1 MAYSVLYTTYF
12 DNITKCYCNILIL
25 NEDSINDNDLLSI
38 TKNVKL
44 NNISPFDNYNN
55 CANCNNTYTNC
66 IRAFIDDNQN
76 YITTNNVTTLIN
88 KLTTIGY
95 SIDTN
100 NTKLLKKN
108 NFIRNLVF
116 IINKN

>member
-12 DNITKCYCNILIL
+12 DNINKCYCNILIL
-25 NEDSINDNDLLSI
+25 NEESINDNDLLSI

-44 NNISPFDNYNN
+44 NNVSPFDNYNN
-55 CANCNNTYTNC
+55 CNNSYSKINC
-66 IRAFIDDNQN
+66 IRAFIDDQQN

-88 KLTTIGY
+88 KLTNIGY
-95 SIDTN
+95 TIDTN